1 MALDKQFLKYKL
13 EKIENDKIIKD
24 LSAEDKKQSRTK
36 NAEAAQLQADAIHSY
51 LTGMDP
57 IKIFSNKSFLEP
69 DSMPGNLVL
78 TDKGQLNLTQFEPP
92 AAKLTLLMR
101 MLRKHK
107 SFGGA
112 NKDKG
117 KKLKILKKVFNSLNI
132 IFKPNKLSMDKD
144 FEVKVRVG
152 VGKNIVIG
160 GDSIVKKNS
169 SVIGTHTIGGGITVN
184 GRATFRGGMNL
195 RSMGT
200 KRPADLIVDGNIQ
213 GTKNLILSTS
223 TEVSKAPK
231 PNLQFSIEKDGE
243 IGGNLTI
250 NGNEIIRG
258 SVIVD
263 KNQRVKETLFVDKK
277 LTVGKNSEVRGSHI
291 VRKTSNTFGVHNV
304 GLGLNVMGLTILGG
318 GVIIAPIPI
327 PPIPGIPRPA
337 KRVADFRVKG
347 GDIIG
352 EQDLQIME
360 DSVVEG
366 NSTVEGNLEVQDET
380 VLRGEVAVQGDL
392 EVLGDTTFEG
402 DVSIKES
409 VADVNGHTYLP
420 NGIILQ
426 WGTGTSSSDDEQN
439 FEFSLAFPN
448 ACFNVVTHRTNGDSQ
463 YLLPVQN
470 VTTTNFEIN
479 RHASIDGDQTFYWQ
493 AIGN

>member
-24 LSAEDKKQSRTK
+24 LSAEDKKQSRKK

-51 LTGMDP
+51 LTGMDT

-69 DSMPGNLVL
+69 DSMPGNLTL
-78 TDKGQLNLTQFEPP
+78 TDKGQLNLTQVEPP
-92 AAKLTLLMR
+92 AAKITLLMR

-144 FEVKVRVG
+144 FEVKGRVG

-160 GDSIVKKNS
+160 GDSIVRKNS
-169 SVIGTHTIGGGITVN
+169 SVIGNHTIGGGLTVN
-184 GRATFRGGMNL
+184 RRAIFRGGINL
-195 RSMGT
+195 IPMGAKT
-200 KRPADLIVDGNIQ
+200 PSDLIVDGNIQ
-213 GTKNLILSTS
+213 GTKDLTLGQNL
-223 TEVSKAPK
+223 K
-231 PNLQFSIEKDGE
+231 IEKDGE
-243 IGGNLTI
+243 IGGRLIVNR
-250 NGNEIIRG
+250 NEIVRG
-258 SVIVD
+258 SVTVD
-263 KNQRVKETLFVDKK
+263 KNQRVKETLLVDKK
-277 LTVGKNSEVRGSHI
+277 LTVGKTADVRGNLI
-291 VRKTSNTFGVHNV
+291 ARKTSNTFGFHNV

-380 VLRGEVAVQGDL
+380 VLRGEVAVQGNL

-402 DVSIKES
+402 DVSLKES

-448 ACFNVVTHRTNGDSQ
+448 ACFNVVTQRTNGDSQ
-463 YLLPVQN
+463 DILPVQN

-479 RHASIDGDQTFYWQ
+479 RNSAIDGDQPFYWQ

>member
-24 LSAEDKKQSRTK
+24 LSAEDKKQSRKK

-51 LTGMDP
+51 LTGMDT

-69 DSMPGNLVL
+69 DSMPGNLTL
-78 TDKGQLNLTQFEPP
+78 TDKGQLNLTQVEPP
-92 AAKLTLLMR
+92 AAKITLLMR

-117 KKLKILKKVFNSLNI
+117 KKLKILKKVFDSLNI
-132 IFKPNKLSMDKD
+132 IFKFNKLSMDKD
-144 FEVKVRVG
+144 FEVKGSVG
-152 VGKNIVIG
+152 VGNNIIIG
-160 GDSIVKKNS
+160 GNNIVKKNS
-169 SVIGTHTIGGGITVN
+169 SVIGNHTIGGRITVN
-184 GRATFRGGMNL
+184 GHAMFRGGINL
-195 RSMGT
+195 KPMGSKT
-200 KRPADLIVDGNIQ
+200 PVELIVDGNIQ
-213 GTKNLILSTS
+213 GTKDLTLGQNL
-223 TEVSKAPK
+223 K
-231 PNLQFSIEKDGE
+231 IEKNGE
-243 IGGNLTI
+243 IGGNLI
-250 NGNEIIRG
+250 VNKNEIIKG
-258 SVIVD
+258 NVQVNKS
-263 KNQRVKETLFVDKK
+263 QRVKETLLVDKK
-277 LTVGKNSEVRGSHI
+277 LTVGKTADVRGNLI
-291 VRKTSNTFGVHNV
+291 ARKTSNTFGFHNV

-380 VLRGEVAVQGDL
+380 VLRGEVAVQGNL

-402 DVSIKES
+402 DVSLKES

-463 YLLPVQN
+463 YLLPVQS